1 MIAYDYFMIIDDYI
15 IIIGNWWL
23 FYYDMLV

>member
-15 IIIGNWWL
+15 IIIGNWSL
-23 FYYDMLV
+23 FYYDTLV